1 MLYLRDAHLVT
12 AWQSSGLSR
21 LSSRIVKYAVV
32 VGIAAYVP
40 ETLVATLLE
49 DARLL
54 KEVHATLESVLDEV
68 TYIQSLSA
76 ATWKWLGKLCQCPAL
91 E

>member
-54 KEVHATLESVLDEV
+54 KEVHATLES
-68 TYIQSLSA
+68 
-76 ATWKWLGKLCQCPAL
+76 
-91 E
+91 